1 MNTDEESI
9 STNDADTECRD
20 ETIQVSS
27 DNFSTNDNCIK
38 IADPVFSD
46 SNKTVKLDPV
56 DNLSYG
62 TTYTLRVNIGVQ
74 DALNNNM
81 TSQYNHS
88 GFTTSAFPST
98 TPTSGVFLAVGQYG
112 TTFRSLDNG
121 TSWDNGTCVY
131 LDKHLYGAVYGN
143 NSFVA
148 VGESGKI
155 ARSTDNGSSWVNSS
169 SGSNSTELRGVAY
182 GNNTFV
188 AVGNIGKVIRSTD
201 NGSSWESFS
210 SGVSTD
216 HYLKGVA
223 FGDNTFQAVGQ
234 ASNYSNSY
242 CHSNYRKEIFKAEY
256 DASSWSKQDSPY
268 EQCKDLYGVGYGGS
282 NTFVAVGQGS
292 KIVKSTNSGSSWDNV
307 TSGISPY
314 PPIGENKK
322 LRAVAFGNNTF
333 VAVGESGKIIRSA
346 NNGVTWSNSTYNT
359 IRELYAVTFGNGTFV
374 AVGET
379 GTILTSPDGITWT
392 TQDSGTTNTLFGVTF
407 KQ

>member
-1 MNTDEESI
+1 M
-9 STNDADTECRD
+9 
-20 ETIQVSS
+20 VH
-27 DNFSTNDNCIK
+27 
-38 IADPVFSD
+38 
-46 SNKTVKLDPV
+46 L
-56 DNLSYG
+56 G
-62 TTYTLRVNIGVQ
+62 
-74 DALNNNM
+74 
-81 TSQYNHS
+81 
-88 GFTTSAFPST
+88 
-98 TPTSGVFLAVGQYG
+98 
-112 TTFRSLDNG
+112 
-121 TSWDNGTCVY
+121 DNGTCVY

-188 AVGNIGKVIRSTD
+188 AVGNSYKVIRSTD
-201 NGSSWESFS
+201 DGSSWESFS

-268 EQCKDLYGVGYGGS
+268 EECKDLYGVGYGSS

-346 NNGVTWSNSTYNT
+346 NNGVTWYNSTSNT

-392 TQDSGTTNTLFGVTF
+392 TRDSRTTNTLFGVTF
-407 KQ
+407 GD